1 MILVSVFFDF
11 PYVYKVHSQLFLVV
25 IMDEKGEKVKVND
38 ELGEIQ
44 VISLGDCPVC
54 GGKGTLKA
62 IQHIHE
68 IPYFGKV
75 MESTIICERCGYRN
89 ADVMILEDRPPKLY
103 TVKVENEEDLFTRVV
118 RSKSG
123 TIELEEIGVKIE
135 PGPAAEGFVTNVEGV
150 LERVRETLL
159 MAKDF
164 RRQEGDEEAVKRADE
179 ILRYIEEVKVGKKP
193 LTVKIADPLGNSA
206 LVGEKVRSRLLTEEE
221 IRKLSLGPYRIV
233 TPEEGTGES
242 GED

>member
-1 MILVSVFFDF
+1 MGE
-11 PYVYKVHSQLFLVV
+11 K
-25 IMDEKGEKVKVND
+25 KGEKVEVNP
-38 ELGEIQ
+38 ELGEVQ
-44 VISLGDCPVC
+44 VISLGDCPIC
-54 GGKGTLKA
+54 GGKNTLKA

-103 TVKVENEEDLFTRVV
+103 TVRVEDERDLFTRVV

-123 TIELEEIGVKIE
+123 TIELEEIGVKVE
-135 PGPAAEGFVTNVEGV
+135 PGPASEGFITNVEGV

-159 MAKDF
+159 MAREF
-164 RRQEGDEEAVKRADE
+164 RKQEGDEEAVKKADE
-179 ILRYIEEVKVGKKP
+179 ILQYIEDVKEGKKP

-206 LVGEKVRSRLLTEEE
+206 LIGEKVRSRLLTEEE
-221 IRKLSLGPYRIV
+221 IQKLSLGPYQIV
-233 TPEEGTGES
+233 NPEELEEQKEVEGGKRTPEEPGEEKKELS
-242 GED
+242 GK

>member
-1 MILVSVFFDF
+1 MS
-11 PYVYKVHSQLFLVV
+11 
-25 IMDEKGEKVKVND
+25 EKEKRGERVNAD
-38 ELGEIQ
+38 PEVGDVQ
-44 VISLGDCPVC
+44 VINLGDCPIC

-62 IQHIHE
+62 LQHIHE

-103 TVKVENEEDLFTRVV
+103 TVKVEEEKDLFTRVV

-123 TIELEEIGVKIE
+123 TIELEEMGVKIE
-135 PGPAAEGFVTNVEGV
+135 PGPAAEGFITNVEGV

-159 MAKDF
+159 MAREFK
-164 RRQEGDEEAVKRADE
+164 RQEGDEEAVNKADE
-179 ILRYIEEVKVGKKP
+179 LLQYIEDVKEGKKP
-193 LTVKIADPLGNSA
+193 LTVRIADPLGNSA
-206 LVGEKVRSRLLTEEE
+206 LIGEKVKSRLLTEEE

-233 TPEEGTGES
+233 NPEELESSENES
-242 GED
+242 GEASSEKASENKEAQG

>member
-1 MILVSVFFDF
+1 MGE
-11 PYVYKVHSQLFLVV
+11 K
-25 IMDEKGEKVKVND
+25 KGEKVEVKP
-38 ELGEIQ
+38 ELGEVH
-44 VISLGDCPVC
+44 VISLGDCPIC
-54 GGKGTLKA
+54 GGKNTLKA

-75 MESTIICERCGYRN
+75 MESTIICEKCGYRN

-103 TVKVENEEDLFTRVV
+103 TVKVENEKDLFTRVV

-159 MAKDF
+159 MAREF
-164 RRQEGDEEAVKRADE
+164 RKQEGDEEAVKKADE
-179 ILRYIEEVKVGKKP
+179 ILQYIEDVKEGKKP

-206 LVGEKVRSRLLTEEE
+206 LIGEKVKSRLLTEEE
-221 IRKLSLGPYRIV
+221 IQKLSLGPYQIV
-233 TPEEGTGES
+233 NPEELEGAENGKPNSNTEES
-242 GED
+242 DNEGKAQG